1 MSGEEQGKESP
12 EIILCLVKYFVLY
25 FPATVILPHISILKD
40 NQNLISKNKV
50 MKESI
55 KNTMLYWWY
64 SCKGFMKINYIT
76 MVKISALKLV
86 PMYFGLGLHI
96 FICLVFS
103 EKSNQP
109 KIFLYRIFF
118 MPLYMPD
125 LKFLIWKLN
134 VSRTKIPCCYW
145 HFVFLAF
152 LNSEIPRNQTT
163 ISRIFFLYWELK
175 STEDAQWWL
184 THVRDRRSGKYYSL
198 CFHW

>member
-1 MSGEEQGKESP
+1 
-12 EIILCLVKYFVLY
+12 
-25 FPATVILPHISILKD
+25 
-40 NQNLISKNKV
+40 
-50 MKESI
+50 MKHPI

-76 MVKISALKLV
+76 IVKISALKLV

-103 EKSNQP
+103 KKSSQS

-118 MPLYMPD
+118 LSLYMQEKNSKIHSGMNFRYMPD

-134 VSRTKIPCCYW
+134 VPHTKIPCCYW

-152 LNSEIPRNQTT
+152 LNPEIPRNQTT
-163 ISRIFFLYWELK
+163 ISHIFFLYWELRVLRCPMM
-175 STEDAQWWL
+175 T
-184 THVRDRRSGKYYSL
+184 YS
-198 CFHW
+198 CERQ